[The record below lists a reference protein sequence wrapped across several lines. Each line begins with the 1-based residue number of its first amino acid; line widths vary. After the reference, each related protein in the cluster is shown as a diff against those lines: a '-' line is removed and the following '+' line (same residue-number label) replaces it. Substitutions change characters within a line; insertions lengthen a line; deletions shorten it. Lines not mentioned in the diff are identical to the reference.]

1 LIFQFTTPNS
11 LPQAKEISLNGL
23 AANGRQV
30 GRAFGAV
37 HLLKAE
43 D

>member
-1 LIFQFTTPNS
+1 LNFQFTTPKGPS
-11 LPQAKEISLNGL
+11 QVKGLGLNAL
-23 AANGRQV
+23 AADGRQV

-37 HLLKAE
+37 HLLKTE

>member
-1 LIFQFTTPNS
+1 LIFQFTT
-11 LPQAKEISLNGL
+11 ANGL
-23 AANGRQV
+23 SQVKGIGLNALAADGRQV

-37 HLLKAE
+37 HLLKTE